1 MNDDNI
7 TMSRGIYDD
16 STCMQRDRRRV
27 AGDGS
32 CLRRRE
38 PGHLPPH
45 THTRARTPH
54 PGQLSLASLRNKSST
69 SLAGIKR

>member
-38 PGHLPPH
+38 PGHLPPPTL
-45 THTRARTPH
+45 THVPGHLTQVNSALH
-54 PGQLSLASLRNKSST
+54 PS
-69 SLAGIKR
+69 GINRVPALLE